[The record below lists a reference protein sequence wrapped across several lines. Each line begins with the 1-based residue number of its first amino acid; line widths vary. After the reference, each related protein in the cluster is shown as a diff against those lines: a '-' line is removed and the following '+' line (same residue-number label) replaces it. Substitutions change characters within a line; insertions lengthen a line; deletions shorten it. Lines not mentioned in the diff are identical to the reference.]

1 MKKHPNTPVE
11 SLQVGREELA
21 AWLDTLR
28 PGEEMPL
35 LVTGNSM
42 VPFLLDR
49 RSTVYIVKEE
59 EYVPRVGDIL
69 LCRRVNGAFV
79 LHRLHKICPD
89 GMLVL
94 NGDAQRWTE
103 QVFPEQ
109 VCGHVTHFVRTKR
122 DISTTAR
129 SYRLYRWLWR
139 PLRPIH
145 ELAAKGYYYWHRVP
159 YKLGFKKDPPRGGD
173 RSNP

>member
-1 MKKHPNTPVE
+1 MKKPQDLSQE
-11 SLQVGREELA
+11 SFQIGREEMA
-21 AWLDTLR
+21 AWLDALE
-28 PGEEMPL
+28 PGDEMPL

-42 VPFLLDR
+42 VPFLLNR
-49 RSTVYIVKEE
+49 RSTVYIVREE
-59 EYVPRVGDIL
+59 GYVPRVGDIL

-79 LHRLHKICPD
+79 LHRLHKIHPD
-89 GMLVL
+89 GRLVL

-103 QVFPEQ
+103 LVFPEQ
-109 VCGHVTHFVRTKR
+109 VCGRVTHFVRTKR

-139 PLRPIH
+139 HLRPMH

-159 YKLGFKKDPPRGGD
+159 YKLGIKKDPQ
-173 RSNP
+173 